1 MNEFFILIMKN
12 LNILHSKHII
22 QNNEEYN
29 NQLENITSY
38 FSNLRNLF
46 SLDIKEIIVFKNRI
60 SNFKKYEKEIN
71 NNKNLFI
78 NQNKDPKVKL
88 ILYNNEQHIIKNKTF
103 YILFKESAL
112 LNILINVNN
121 INNSNNK
128 ITLPNITKEDIIFI
142 EEIINN
148 NEKFK
153 KSIYPDHLMVR
164 LLFSINFLKINKL
177 EKIVFTKI
185 IHDYSI
191 ERIKDI
197 FNGLLNSDHL
207 L

>member
-1 MNEFFILIMKN
+1 M
-12 LNILHSKHII
+12 
-22 QNNEEYN
+22 
-29 NQLENITSY
+29 
-38 FSNLRNLF
+38 
-46 SLDIKEIIVFKNRI
+46 
-60 SNFKKYEKEIN
+60 
-71 NNKNLFI
+71 
-78 NQNKDPKVKL
+78 
-88 ILYNNEQHIIKNKTF
+88 
-103 YILFKESAL
+103 
-112 LNILINVNN
+112 NN

-185 IHDYSI
+185 INDYSI

>member
-46 SLDIKEIIVFKNRI
+46 SLDIKKIIVFKNRI